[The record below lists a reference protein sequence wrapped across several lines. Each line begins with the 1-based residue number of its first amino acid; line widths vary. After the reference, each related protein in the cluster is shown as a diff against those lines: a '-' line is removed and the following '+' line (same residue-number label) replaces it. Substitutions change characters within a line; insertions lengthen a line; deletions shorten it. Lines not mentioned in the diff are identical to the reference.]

1 MIFADSLVD
10 FILQEGVLGIVRI
23 IATVGGAIVGW
34 FVCDPLT
41 RGLYRLSFRAATPGS
56 LLLVTKLSGAAALSL
71 LIYFYMP
78 LGGGGGGLGWGPGM
92 GGEPG
97 KGKGEGGDKTTPS
110 NGKDTER
117 PADKDKSEAAKKAP
131 LVLEPVEIEIISTKA
146 YKKDG
151 RFYLIKRAGPART
164 LAELGDYLKQNQG
177 TIEVT
182 PILTRD
188 SFDDTQPDNP
198 LSKLLN
204 LTEDHKVKTLQT
216 KKK

>member
-1 MIFADSLVD
+1 MIFADSILE
-10 FILQEGVLGIVRI
+10 FILQEGVLGVVRI
-23 IATVGGAIVGW
+23 IATIGGAIVGW
-34 FVCDPLT
+34 FVCDPVT

-56 LLLVTKLSGAAALSL
+56 LLFITKASGAAALSL

-78 LGGGGGGLGWGPGM
+78 LGGGGGGLGWGPGP

-97 KGKGEGGDKTTPS
+97 KGKGQGGDKALS
-110 NGKDTER
+110 ADGKNSDKA
-117 PADKDKSEAAKKAP
+117 ADKEKVEADKKQP

-151 RFYLIKRAGPART
+151 RFYLVKRAPPALT
-164 LAELGDYLKQNQG
+164 VAELEDYLKQNQG
-177 TIEVT
+177 KIEVT

-188 SFDDTQPDNP
+188 SFDESQPP
-198 LSKLLN
+198 LGELIKLTNDL
-204 LTEDHKVKTLQT
+204 KVKTLQT